1 METTFEVHY
10 KTGFPYERYSGGG
23 GGGGEE
29 LGGGPLGNGGGVLG
43 SCRADGTGI
52 MLWLCRMFGGNDGG
66 GTDVSMAP
74 SGVMITLP
82 AGYIGYCCW
91 YCE

>member
-1 METTFEVHY
+1 MEQEVAAVTTATLEATFKVHY
-10 KTGFPYERYSGGG
+10 KTGFPYECYSGGG

-52 MLWLCRMFGGNDGG
+52 ML
-66 GTDVSMAP
+66 
-74 SGVMITLP
+74 
-82 AGYIGYCCW
+82 
-91 YCE
+91 